1 MPTTAASA
9 APPPASTGTLQVF
22 AEKAVA
28 APGSLG
34 FLSTSDRVILL
45 EVAAA
50 VLLVSGAVALASSG
64 GLALPGVDVHPL
76 WIPVLVFAARYGVRG
91 MFTAVGMGTAAL
103 AVSSL
108 VVHGG
113 LRDVAARSSNP
124 YDMMALMAATL
135 VAWTAMMRD
144 RRLARAA
151 QDQEEISR
159 RLATSEETA
168 DALREVVGV
177 LRHRLDRIDLSI
189 SMWRAIAWRLDHGS
203 PADAA
208 AAALEL
214 AAIRAGAATGEVHR
228 NIDGR
233 LDMIATC
240 GHGPTTSDAA
250 RDATARQ
257 AVALRRTALRRD
269 VPGATLADSEVAV
282 PVLDPDSRLLLGVLT
297 MRDAPTRG
305 LRAAEVRD
313 LEVVAAW
320 LALAFSR
327 PEPDSEEAA
336 C

>member
-9 APPPASTGTLQVF
+9 APPPASTGTLQVL
-22 AEKAVA
+22 AERAVSA
-28 APGSLG
+28 RASWGLPA
-34 FLSTSDRVILL
+34 TPDRVILI

-64 GLALPGVDVHPL
+64 GLGLPGVDVHPL

-91 MFTAVGMGTAAL
+91 MFTAVGMATVAL

-108 VVHGG
+108 VEHGQ
-113 LRDVAARSSNP
+113 LSDLATRSANP
-124 YDMMALMAATL
+124 YDIMALMSATL

-151 QDQEEISR
+151 EDQEEMGR

-189 SMWRAIAWRLDHGS
+189 TMWRAIAWRLDHGAPS
-203 PADAA
+203 EAA

-214 AAIRAGAATGEVHR
+214 AAIRSGAATGEVHR
-228 NIDGR
+228 NVDGR
-233 LDMIATC
+233 LDLLASC
-240 GHGPTTSDAA
+240 GRGPSTGDAA
-250 RDATARQ
+250 RDATARH
-257 AVALRRTALRRD
+257 AVALRRTALRRE
-269 VPGATLADSEVAV
+269 VAGATLADSEVAV
-282 PVLDPDSRLLLGVLT
+282 PILDPDSRLLLGVLT

-305 LRAAEVRD
+305 LRASDVRD

-320 LALAFSR
+320 LALAFTR
-327 PEPDSEEAA
+327 PEPDGEEAA